1 MVIKARHEA
10 AQVFPIQTVSA
21 WFFLQCGEMSTSP
34 TKILNSIANLWF
46 EHYLWA
52 FSCLKYD
59 QKHILFGLF
68 YDVEVKWEQAT
79 TFFKSKTQRRPQVL
93 QSGCCRCSSIGAN
106 FCMTNMR
113 GFYHFPTPLLPQTQI
128 WNFPL
133 CHCSVLLCG
142 LGIKTSDS
150 LVGQTSVNSTHNWIL
165 CGCCCTQNS
174 GFVNWSHIHCLTCS
188 WSNMSCDWF
197 IGPHVLLYLHIILV

>member
-1 MVIKARHEA
+1 
-10 AQVFPIQTVSA
+10 
-21 WFFLQCGEMSTSP
+21 MSTSP

-150 LVGQTSVNSTHNWIL
+150 LVCQTSINSHNWMDVPAHKTVDLWTEATFTVSPAAGQTCRVIGSLDHMFCFTST
-165 CGCCCTQNS
+165 
-174 GFVNWSHIHCLTCS
+174 
-188 WSNMSCDWF
+188 
-197 IGPHVLLYLHIILV
+197 LY